1 MVTPSHFKILAN
13 TVFDIYLAGMVRQPF
28 NLSDIVFLKD
38 HARDADNVAPRH
50 HMRIVAALCAL
61 WLHKMPGCKQVR
73 VARVCCGLSI
83 HPPPHACSSDQTFTT
98 L

>member
-38 HARDADNVAPRH
+38 HARDADNVAPQTPYAHR
-50 HMRIVAALCAL
+50 RSA
-61 WLHKMPGCKQVR
+61 VR
-73 VARVCCGLSI
+73 VVVAQDARVQAGSSCPSLLRSVDTSA
-83 HPPPHACSSDQTFTT
+83 PPSLFK
-98 L
+98 